1 MAIAVAVAVVF
12 VFSLSFVFTSR
23 TDSSDLG
30 DSGFDSGS
38 FGGFGSTR
46 RTVLALKSD
55 PLKLL
60 QAQEAQLAFSPS
72 PAFGMAACGSGAPC
86 SSDFRAALGPC
97 LRSIS
102 RRFAWY
108 VPSRQAAGTSRDH
121 SVAATTV
128 PPPARIDECSFVA
141 EETRK
146 VFKSFDCNGDGKI
159 SVTAA
164 LSSSVQSLID
174 NTAVAIKIIDKSQA
188 DAAMEPRILREI
200 SAMRRLL
207 LHSLSALRCS
217 SFCACFI
224 RHPPC
229 SAPCKFPQPIIEIYT
244 KKKYN
249 RKWDSGANWCW
260 HHVKRKGRCM
270 WHQKQTN
277 KKNKINK

>member
-1 MAIAVAVAVVF
+1 MAIAVAVVF

-38 FGGFGSTR
+38 FGGFGLTR

-72 PAFGMAACGSGAPC
+72 PAFGMAACGSGALC
-86 SSDFRAALGPC
+86 SSAVRLLTPPVDGADFRAALGPC

-146 VFKSFDCNGDGKI
+146 IFKSFDCNGDGKI
-159 SVTAA
+159 PVTTA

-174 NTAVAIKIIDKSQA
+174 NTVVAIKIIDKSQA

-207 LHSLSALRCS
+207 LHSPSALRCS

-229 SAPCKFPQPIIEIYT
+229 SAPCKFP
-244 KKKYN
+244 
-249 RKWDSGANWCW
+249 
-260 HHVKRKGRCM
+260 
-270 WHQKQTN
+270 
-277 KKNKINK
+277 

>member
-46 RTVLALKSD
+46 KTVLALKSD

-86 SSDFRAALGPC
+86 SSGFFTPPVAGADFRAALGPC

-146 VFKSFDCNGDGKI
+146 VFKSFNCNGDGKI

-207 LHSLSALRCS
+207 LHSPSALRCS

-244 KKKYN
+244 KKN
-249 RKWDSGANWCW
+249 IIENGIVEQIGA
-260 HHVKRKGRCM
+260 GTM
-270 WHQKQTN
+270 
-277 KKNKINK
+277 

>member
-1 MAIAVAVAVVF
+1 MSGLLLMKALNLICAAEDKHYVKGKKKFVKQMTHGSKSHRALGSIGAGTDAIPT
-12 VFSLSFVFTSR
+12 TSPE
-23 TDSSDLG
+23 L
-30 DSGFDSGS
+30 
-38 FGGFGSTR
+38 
-46 RTVLALKSD
+46 LAAR
-55 PLKLL
+55 
-60 QAQEAQLAFSPS
+60 QTFSPT
-72 PAFGMAACGSGAPC
+72 PALPRHLPPVAGA
-86 SSDFRAALGPC
+86 DFRAALGPC

-159 SVTAA
+159 SATAA

-174 NTAVAIKIIDKSQA
+174 TTAVAIKIIDKSQA
-188 DAAMEPRILREI
+188 DAAMEPHILREI

-207 LHSLSALRCS
+207 LHSPSALRCS
-217 SFCACFI
+217 SFCARFI

-229 SAPCKFPQPIIEIYT
+229 SAPANSPSPSSKFIQKKNIIENGIVSKLVLAPCE
-244 KKKYN
+244 KK
-249 RKWDSGANWCW
+249 GEV
-260 HHVKRKGRCM
+260 HVAPKADE
-270 WHQKQTN
+270 
-277 KKNKINK
+277 